1 MSYLK
6 EYWAFQAK
14 FQQEFNMKLILTEEQ
29 EFLRDTAKDFAQERT
44 PITHFRSL
52 RDNNDQNLWDKDI
65 WQEMVNLGWS
75 GILIP
80 EEFGGSNF
88 GVAGISV
95 ILQECGKT
103 LTPSPLFSTGVLGA
117 YAISNFGTQEQ
128 KEQYLP
134 KIVNGQITT
143 ALAVDESSHH
153 DPSKTSLTA
162 EKKDDKY
169 LLNGKKTFVIDGASA
184 DVLIVLT
191 RTSGN
196 SGELAGLTLFIIDS
210 NADGI
215 NKIKLDMADSRNYA
229 NINFNDVKCS
239 NQDILGALESG
250 GETVESILDIGRI
263 AISAEMLGNAES
275 AFETTIEYL
284 KQRKQFGVL
293 IGTFQA
299 LQHRAA
305 AMFCEI
311 ELTKSAVMAAVHGA
325 DERSNELQRLS
336 SLTKTIAGETLHL
349 VSNEAI
355 QMHGGIG
362 VTDEYDLGFFIKR
375 SRVAEQIFGS
385 STYHTERYANLSGF

>member
-1 MSYLK
+1 
-6 EYWAFQAK
+6 
-14 FQQEFNMKLILTEEQ
+14 MKLVLTEEQ

-44 PITHFRSL
+44 PVTHFRSL
-52 RDNNDQNLWDKDI
+52 RDNKDENLWDKDI

-80 EEFGGSNF
+80 EEFGGSDF

-128 KEQYLP
+128 KEKYLS
-134 KIVNGQITT
+134 KIVSGEITT

-153 DPSKTSLTA
+153 DPCKTLFKA
-162 EKKDDKY
+162 EQKGSDF

-184 DVLIVLT
+184 DVLIILA

-196 SGELAGLTLFIIDS
+196 SGDLAGLTLFIVES
-210 NADGI
+210 NVDGI
-215 NKIKLDMADSRNYA
+215 KKIKLDMADSRNYA
-229 NINFNDVKCS
+229 NIEFNDVECS
-239 NQDILGALESG
+239 NKSILGALESG
-250 GETVESILDIGRI
+250 GETVERILDIGRI
-263 AISAEMLGNAES
+263 AMSAEMLGNAES
-275 AFETTIEYL
+275 AFETTIDYL

-305 AMFCEI
+305 EMFCEI
-311 ELTKSAVMAAVHGA
+311 ELTKSAVMAAIHGA
-325 DERSNELQRLS
+325 DENSNELQRLS
-336 SLTKTIAGETLHL
+336 SLAKTIAGETLNL

>member
-1 MSYLK
+1 
-6 EYWAFQAK
+6 
-14 FQQEFNMKLILTEEQ
+14 MKLILTEEQ

-52 RDNNDQNLWDKDI
+52 RDNKDENLWDKDI
-65 WQEMVNLGWS
+65 WHEMVNLGWS

-80 EEFGGSNF
+80 EEFGGSDF

-128 KEQYLP
+128 KEKYLS
-134 KIVNGQITT
+134 KIVSGEITT

-153 DPSKTSLTA
+153 DPSKTLFKA
-162 EKKDDKY
+162 EQKGSDF

-184 DVLIVLT
+184 DILIILA

-196 SGELAGLTLFIIDS
+196 SGDLAGLTLFIVESDV
-210 NADGI
+210 DGI
-215 NKIKLDMADSRNYA
+215 KKIKLDMADSRNYA
-229 NINFNDVKCS
+229 NIEFNDFECS
-239 NQDILGALESG
+239 NKSILGALESG
-250 GETVESILDIGRI
+250 GETVERILDIGRI
-263 AISAEMLGNAES
+263 AMSAEMLGNAES
-275 AFETTIEYL
+275 AFETTIDYL

-305 AMFCEI
+305 EMFCEI
-311 ELTKSAVMAAVHGA
+311 ELTKSAVMAAIHGA
-325 DERSNELQRLS
+325 DENSNELQRLS
-336 SLTKTIAGETLHL
+336 SLAKTIAGETLNL

-375 SRVAEQIFGS
+375 SRVVEQIFGS

>member
-1 MSYLK
+1 
-6 EYWAFQAK
+6 
-14 FQQEFNMKLILTEEQ
+14 MKLILTEEQ

-44 PITHFRSL
+44 PVTHFRSL
-52 RDNNDQNLWDKDI
+52 RDNKDENLWDKDI

-80 EEFGGSNF
+80 EEFGGSDF

-117 YAISNFGTQEQ
+117 YAISNFGTKEQ
-128 KEQYLP
+128 KEKYLP
-134 KIVNGQITT
+134 KIVSGEITT

-153 DPSKTSLTA
+153 DPSKTLFKA
-162 EKKDDKY
+162 EQKASNF

-184 DVLIVLT
+184 DIFIVLA

-196 SGELAGLTLFIIDS
+196 SGDLAGLTLFVVESSI
-210 NADGI
+210 DGI
-215 NKIKLDMADSRNYA
+215 KKIKLDMADSRNYA
-229 NINFNDVKCS
+229 NIEFNNVECS
-239 NQDILGALESG
+239 NEDILGALESG
-250 GETVESILDIGRI
+250 GETVERILDIGRI
-263 AISAEMLGNAES
+263 AMSAEMLGNAES

-284 KQRKQFGVL
+284 KQRKQFGVV

-305 AMFCEI
+305 EMFCEI
-311 ELTKSAVMAAVHGA
+311 ELTKSAVMAAIHGA
-325 DERSNELQRLS
+325 DENSNELQRLS
-336 SLTKTIAGETLHL
+336 SLAKTIAGETLNL